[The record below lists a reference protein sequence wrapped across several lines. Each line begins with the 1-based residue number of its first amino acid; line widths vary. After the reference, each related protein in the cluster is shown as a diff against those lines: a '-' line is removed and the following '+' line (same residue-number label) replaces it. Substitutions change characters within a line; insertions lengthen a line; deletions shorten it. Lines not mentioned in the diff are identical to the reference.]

1 MKQTIQLSKNNLFYS
16 ICGIWIIGLIFRLFY
31 FDETIPLNMDALSF
45 FTYSADI
52 TSIGKLPE
60 TYDIAKPGWSYFLA
74 VIFSIF
80 NFEYTMQY
88 MQLQKLLQYLY
99 RV

>member
-60 TYDIAKPGWSYFLA
+60 TYDIAKPGWSYFLSL
-74 VIFSIF
+74 IHI
-80 NFEYTMQY
+80 
-88 MQLQKLLQYLY
+88 
-99 RV
+99 